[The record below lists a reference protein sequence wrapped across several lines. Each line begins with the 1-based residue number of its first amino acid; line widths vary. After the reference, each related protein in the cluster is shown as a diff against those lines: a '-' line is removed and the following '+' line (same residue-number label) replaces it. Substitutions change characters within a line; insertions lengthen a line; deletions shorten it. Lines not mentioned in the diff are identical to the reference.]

1 MSGSELALEPELQA
15 RVEITEDTADFK

>member
-1 MSGSELALEPELQA
+1 MSGSELALEAELQE